1 MTSAGPPYRVIQWAT
16 GGVGRASIEG
26 VLAHPDL
33 ELVGCWVHSDE
44 KAGED
49 VGVLIGGEA
58 LGVAATN
65 DRDAILALDAD
76 CVLYAPLLPDA
87 TEVEALLRS
96 GKNVVTPVGWF
107 YPTPGDTRLST
118 AATESSVTLHGTGID
133 PGGITELIPLVLSSL
148 TSQLTHVRA
157 EEFSDIRTYNAPDVV
172 RHIMLFG
179 GTPEAAMSG
188 PMIGLL
194 TGGFTQSIRMLLDG
208 LGFPADAEV
217 RTDQAVA
224 VATEPI
230 DTPIGVIEPGQ
241 VAAQRFAW
249 EAVVDGE
256 VVARLAVNW
265 LMGEEHLD
273 PAWEFGPE
281 GERYEIE
288 IIGDPSTLTTIRG
301 FQPATPEEGWIRNPG
316 IVATAN
322 HVVSSVPYVCEAP
335 PGHLSYLDLPLIS
348 GRAHPRFAR
357 DIPGAMRA

>member
-1 MTSAGPPYRVIQWAT
+1 MNNQASYRVIQWAT
-16 GGVGRASIEG
+16 GGVGRAAIEG
-26 VLAHPDL
+26 VLAHPQL
-33 ELVGCWVHSDE
+33 ELVGCWVHSAD
-44 KAGED
+44 KAGKD
-49 VGVLIGGEA
+49 VGELIGGEPV
-58 LGVAATN
+58 GVVAT
-65 DRDAILALDAD
+65 DDKDAILALDAD
-76 CVLYAPLLPDA
+76 CVLYAPLLPDPA
-87 TEVEALLRS
+87 EVELLLRS

-107 YPTPGDTRLST
+107 YPVPGEDRL
-118 AATESSVTLHGTGID
+118 AAAARESGVTLHGTGID
-133 PGGITELIPLVLSSL
+133 PGGITELVPLVLSSL
-148 TSQLTHVRA
+148 TAQVEHVRA

-194 TGGFTQSIRMLLDG
+194 TGGFTQCLRMLLDG
-208 LGFPADAEV
+208 LGFPADAEI

-224 VATEPI
+224 VATQPL

-249 EAVVDGE
+249 EAVVGGE

-288 IIGDPSTLTTIRG
+288 ITGDPSTFTTIRG
-301 FQPATPEEGWIRNPG
+301 FQPPTPEEGWIRNPG

-322 HVVSSVPYVCEAP
+322 HVVNSVPYVCDAE

-357 DIPGAMRA
+357 